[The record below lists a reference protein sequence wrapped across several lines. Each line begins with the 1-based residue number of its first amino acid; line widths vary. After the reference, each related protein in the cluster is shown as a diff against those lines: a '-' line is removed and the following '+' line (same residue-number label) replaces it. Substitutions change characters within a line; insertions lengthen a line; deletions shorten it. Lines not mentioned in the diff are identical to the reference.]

1 MDFTLI
7 LEGIAVLGIMGAVF
21 GALLAFAAKI
31 FHVEVDPKQEAVREC
46 LAGANCGGCG
56 YPGCDG
62 YAAAVAAG
70 QAPGY
75 CCVAGGQEAADKI
88 AAIMGVSA
96 GAEEKMVA
104 FVPCSG
110 AEGVAVK
117 RFNYKGPQDCQAA
130 MLFGG
135 KSSKERRFA
144 YIGLG
149 NCARA
154 CKFGAM
160 HIVNGV
166 AKVDRD
172 KCVGCMACADAC
184 PKKIIEKVP
193 LAQAGLAPSA
203 AAIRTRAP
211 SRARSATSVIGC
223 MKCQRECPG
232 EPSRSRTSCP
242 RSTMTSASAAA
253 TAPISARAA
262 SLTLWIW
269 SSSKLPAGQ
278 KTNRQTDISVSVVFL
293 RTGVPNVPFPA
304 ARDVLQ

>member
-1 MDFTLI
+1 MNFTLI
-7 LEGIAVLGIMGAVF
+7 LEGIAVLGAMGAIF

-31 FHVEVDPKQEAVREC
+31 FYVEVDPKQEAVREC

-70 QAPGY
+70 QAPVN
-75 CCVAGGQEAADKI
+75 CCVAGGQAAADKI
-88 AAIMGVSA
+88 AEIMGVSA

-117 RFNYKGPQDCQAA
+117 RFNYSGPQDCQAA

-135 KSSKERRFA
+135 KSNKECRFA
-144 YIGLG
+144 CIGLG

-193 LAQAGLAPSA
+193 YKQAVLVGCRNQDKGAV
-203 AAIRTRAP
+203 TRKICD
-211 SRARSATSVIGC
+211 VGCIGC
-223 MKCQRECPG
+223 MKCQRECPAEAIKIENFVSTIDYDKCVG
-232 EPSRSRTSCP
+232 CGHCAEICP
-242 RSTMTSASAAA
+242 RGIINLMD
-253 TAPISARAA
+253 
-262 SLTLWIW
+262 LV
-269 SSSKLPAGQ
+269 KQ
-278 KTNRQTDISVSVVFL
+278 
-293 RTGVPNVPFPA
+293 
-304 ARDVLQ
+304 